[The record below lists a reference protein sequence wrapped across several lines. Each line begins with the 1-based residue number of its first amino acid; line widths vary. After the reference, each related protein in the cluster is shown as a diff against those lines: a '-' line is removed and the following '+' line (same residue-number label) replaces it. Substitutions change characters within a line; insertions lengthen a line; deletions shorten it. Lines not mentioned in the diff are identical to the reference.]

1 MTAMPPN
8 FDPLRF
14 CVQPR
19 VTAQERQQ
27 WIATA
32 AYFKA
37 QRRGFTPGQ
46 EARTGLR
53 PRPKSQRWS
62 RYQALMGFYADSLDD
77 AQVTI
82 SAIAKCAQ
90 CLLIFR
96 TIVCGDRL
104 RDAVKLNDDRAL
116 FEARFRR
123 LEPACR
129 AP

>member
-46 EARTGLR
+46 EA
-53 PRPKSQRWS
+53 SDW
-62 RYQALMGFYADSLDD
+62 
-77 AQVTI
+77 
-82 SAIAKCAQ
+82 
-90 CLLIFR
+90 
-96 TIVCGDRL
+96 
-104 RDAVKLNDDRAL
+104 
-116 FEARFRR
+116 FEAEAEVAA
-123 LEPACR
+123 LIGYQI
-129 AP
+129 

>member
-19 VTAQERQQ
+19 VSAQERQQ

-46 EARTGLR
+46 EASDWFDAEAEIAALLA
-53 PRPKSQRWS
+53 
-62 RYQALMGFYADSLDD
+62 YQL
-77 AQVTI
+77 
-82 SAIAKCAQ
+82 
-90 CLLIFR
+90 
-96 TIVCGDRL
+96 
-104 RDAVKLNDDRAL
+104 
-116 FEARFRR
+116 
-123 LEPACR
+123 
-129 AP
+129 

>member
-37 QRRGFTPGQ
+37 QRRGFAPGQ
-46 EARTGLR
+46 EAADWIEAEAEVAALVA
-53 PRPKSQRWS
+53 
-62 RYQALMGFYADSLDD
+62 YQL
-77 AQVTI
+77 
-82 SAIAKCAQ
+82 
-90 CLLIFR
+90 
-96 TIVCGDRL
+96 
-104 RDAVKLNDDRAL
+104 
-116 FEARFRR
+116 
-123 LEPACR
+123 
-129 AP
+129 